1 MAKRKPIWD
10 ESLTFSVE
18 FYIYIREML
27 SGKMLYSALD
37 LNLAQKSYHRACLIK
52 SPRSEG
58 TKTTIAAAARNTVK
72 NRGYHCPYF
81 PSNKIQM
88 SFSEENK
95 NLTFQLEIIGP
106 FVVISA
112 VGLQRWFE
120 AKLGIVEEFGPIKGS
135 GRSLELAMQ
144 KIGTKHVGSDS
155 VGGLFFVYARN

>member
-88 SFSEENK
+88 SFSEEYK
-95 NLTFQLEIIGP
+95 NLTFQLEITSP

-112 VGLQRWFE
+112 VGLQR
-120 AKLGIVEEFGPIKGS
+120 
-135 GRSLELAMQ
+135 
-144 KIGTKHVGSDS
+144 
-155 VGGLFFVYARN
+155 

>member
-58 TKTTIAAAARNTVK
+58 RTKTTIEAAAAAAAAARNTVK

-88 SFSEENK
+88 SFSEK
-95 NLTFQLEIIGP
+95 YRNLTFQLEITSP

-112 VGLQRWFE
+112 VGLQR
-120 AKLGIVEEFGPIKGS
+120 
-135 GRSLELAMQ
+135 
-144 KIGTKHVGSDS
+144 
-155 VGGLFFVYARN
+155 

>member
-95 NLTFQLEIIGP
+95 NLTFQLEITACP

-112 VGLQRWFE
+112 VGLQR
-120 AKLGIVEEFGPIKGS
+120 
-135 GRSLELAMQ
+135 
-144 KIGTKHVGSDS
+144 
-155 VGGLFFVYARN
+155 

>member
-58 TKTTIAAAARNTVK
+58 TKTTIAAAAAAAARNTVK

-95 NLTFQLEIIGP
+95 NLTFQLEITSP

-112 VGLQRWFE
+112 VGLQR
-120 AKLGIVEEFGPIKGS
+120 
-135 GRSLELAMQ
+135 
-144 KIGTKHVGSDS
+144 
-155 VGGLFFVYARN
+155 